1 VNGVRSQSLRRFS
14 IESPSSASSVIPT
27 VSTASP
33 STQPTT
39 APTMSPTMSPTA
51 VMETPST
58 SPTTNSTSSE
68 SFRLRLHWQPGYR
81 WQESDKESWFCAAC
95 AVCNPKE
102 LFGGRKNCALQLE
115 CKEDHNLAIWG
126 CDPSKPL
133 HRNITEFVKLT
144 NGSAVPFD
152 IATDGFDGDQIQAQ
166 GTKLCLTK
174 MIGGTSYG
182 FTSMKLKPCNS
193 TIKEQQFFGQRGGVG
208 QAMEIQPFPADGRQC
223 MSNHHHPRP
232 EEQIYAELCDRSRF
246 ATNNMWCPF
255 SSVADT
261 VRPPCTPTK
270 VSAKPTIAIT
280 IKPTSNNTPTTT
292 PTTAPTIEPTQK
304 PTTIPTSKRPSSK
317 KPVMRP
323 TKKNVFQ

>member
-1 VNGVRSQSLRRFS
+1 
-14 IESPSSASSVIPT
+14 
-27 VSTASP
+27 
-33 STQPTT
+33 
-39 APTMSPTMSPTA
+39 
-51 VMETPST
+51 
-58 SPTTNSTSSE
+58 
-68 SFRLRLHWQPGYR
+68 
-81 WQESDKESWFCAAC
+81 
-95 AVCNPKE
+95 
-102 LFGGRKNCALQLE
+102 
-115 CKEDHNLAIWG
+115 
-126 CDPSKPL
+126 
-133 HRNITEFVKLT
+133 
-144 NGSAVPFD
+144 
-152 IATDGFDGDQIQAQ
+152 
-166 GTKLCLTK
+166 
-174 MIGGTSYG
+174 
-182 FTSMKLKPCNS
+182 
-193 TIKEQQFFGQRGGVG
+193 
-208 QAMEIQPFPADGRQC
+208 